1 MTNPNKKY
9 GEGTLKADGESF
21 DMTEISYSLNG
32 KVRTA
37 TDNGQG
43 FTTQTKG
50 GWIKRKIHINPVMTI
65 EKIKAMDDVTVV
77 WDTDTGQ
84 TYTAAHAWLEGEP
97 EVVTGGFEVQF
108 GYRKAHET
116 VTGG

>member
-1 MTNPNKKY
+1 
-9 GEGTLKADGESF
+9 
-21 DMTEISYSLNG
+21 
-32 KVRTA
+32 
-37 TDNGQG
+37 
-43 FTTQTKG
+43 
-50 GWIKRKIHINPVMTI
+50 
-65 EKIKAMDDVTVV
+65 MDDVTVV